1 MDLNQAEV
9 AVTTQHLIDIRQE
22 KDNWL
27 QMSDFG
33 DMGEFLC
40 TCSGLFPEEK
50 TPEYRYTRWEEI
62 PAMLINR
69 QWLCPNFFEIR
80 EAMEQLDEPTRSG
93 SSTGV
98 TVTGMTSARKTRT
111 CWWRTIS
118 NFMEMRPISTMSLA
132 RTAGMTACCTIRAY
146 QATIS
151 TRVFPASRYS
161 MTITIKAYKHIQD
174 GNQLQRTG
182 NAG

>member
-9 AVTTQHLIDIRQE
+9 AVTTQHLIDMGQE
-22 KDNWL
+22 KDNLL

-40 TCSGLFPEEK
+40 TCSELFPEEE
-50 TPEYRYTRWEEI
+50 TPEYRYTRWE
-62 PAMLINR
+62 
-69 QWLCPNFFEIR
+69 
-80 EAMEQLDEPTRSG
+80 
-93 SSTGV
+93 
-98 TVTGMTSARKTRT
+98 
-111 CWWRTIS
+111 
-118 NFMEMRPISTMSLA
+118 EMRPISTMSLA

>member
-9 AVTTQHLIDIRQE
+9 AVTTQHLIDMGQE
-22 KDNWL
+22 KTTCCKCPTSATWGNSCAPAPNCSPKRKL
-27 QMSDFG
+27 RNTGTRNGRKSR
-33 DMGEFLC
+33 
-40 TCSGLFPEEK
+40 TCSSTNLKGEDQGP
-50 TPEYRYTRWEEI
+50 T
-62 PAMLINR
+62 
-69 QWLCPNFFEIR
+69 FEIR
-80 EAMEQLDEPTRSG
+80 KGGPRGVA

-98 TVTGMTSARKTRT
+98 TVTGMTSVRKTRT

-151 TRVFPASRYS
+151 TRVFPRFEVFDDNY
-161 MTITIKAYKHIQD
+161 D
-174 GNQLQRTG
+174 
-182 NAG
+182 